1 MMTHLH
7 MKNCNLISLSFK
19 NLLIQ
24 FFPNP
29 LLHGTPPMGF
39 LPLSNVLIRDPPIPN
54 RPPLLTYECP
64 PPFLTFLVW
73 YTSDLI
79 FSSSTFQRWGKKYIK
94 PQQPYSPP
102 CFPPKARCPNPTKKH
117 VMITQF
123 ISIIFGPTTHQWK
136 IVMHYKL

>member
-1 MMTHLH
+1 MTHLH

-39 LPLSNVLIRDPPIPN
+39 LPLSNVLILDPPIPN
-54 RPPLLTYECP
+54 TPPLLTYECP
-64 PPFLTFLVW
+64 PPFLTPLVW
-73 YTSDLI
+73 YTFDLI
-79 FSSSTFQRWGKKYIK
+79 FSSSTFRRWGKKYIK

-102 CFPPKARCPNPTKKH
+102 CPPPKPRCPNPIKKH

-123 ISIIFGPTTHQWK
+123 FAIIFGPTTYQ
-136 IVMHYKL
+136 